1 VHAPPPPPRVASI
14 CDELQTNLGGACS
27 PIGADG
33 KAFELI
39 NVHQGL
45 SYGGL
50 KFGDEHWGAGE
61 NSPRNLC
68 LLAVYGGVLPQTIVQ
83 PTTQSF
89 GTCCA
94 LERSTQGSYWFES
107 CSIGDGESNA
117 HGSRDADGNYRP
129 GETLC
134 RSTPERKQCTNY
146 ALLEPGDAWATQIGT
161 GASCYSRDDGDGTP
175 FRLECHFYEK
185 PVIYPP
191 PPPAPSPPPP
201 SPGDTATDE
210 KGGDVVTGGMSGG
223 GIFAIVVVSGF
234 FFAIGG
240 YWLGRPEKAKAFASM
255 VRNLASAALG
265 QAKSLKTRTGST
277 TSGRGAAMANSDY
290 CGSATPYV
298 APSSNL

>member
-1 VHAPPPPPRVASI
+1 MHAPPPPPRVASI
-14 CDELQTNLGGACS
+14 CDELQTNLGGTCT
-27 PIGADG
+27 PIDADG

-68 LLAVYGGVLPQTIVQ
+68 LLAAYGGVLPMTIVQ

-129 GETLC
+129 GETLVKRC
-134 RSTPERKQCTNY
+134 DSNHCAAQY
-146 ALLEPGDAWATQIGT
+146 M
-161 GASCYSRDDGDGTP
+161 RDQPT
-175 FRLECHFYEK
+175 
-185 PVIYPP
+185 
-191 PPPAPSPPPP
+191 
-201 SPGDTATDE
+201 
-210 KGGDVVTGGMSGG
+210 
-223 GIFAIVVVSGF
+223 
-234 FFAIGG
+234 
-240 YWLGRPEKAKAFASM
+240 
-255 VRNLASAALG
+255 
-265 QAKSLKTRTGST
+265 
-277 TSGRGAAMANSDY
+277 
-290 CGSATPYV
+290 
-298 APSSNL
+298 